1 MPASQALK
9 PLRELAVAFPPL
21 SVCIISPDASFC
33 GRAKTGHWSKIG
45 RAVGQTLRRRVGL
58 APALSGRPAFRI
70 GDAFALSRPSALF
83 PSAPLAH
90 PRWYLFGADLLL
102 VAAALV
108 VMYKSPAPLTGNEK
122 FFGAAAVVL
131 GASLG

>member
-1 MPASQALK
+1 MPHSAGVPK
-9 PLRELAVAFPPL
+9 PV
-21 SVCIISPDASFC
+21 
-33 GRAKTGHWSKIG
+33 IG
-45 RAVGQTLRRRVGL
+45 RKLG
-58 APALSGRPAFRI
+58 ALLGKPSDAGSASRLPCPGDPPSGSGMRLLFR
-70 GDAFALSRPSALF
+70 GHPPSSPPRHSRI
-83 PSAPLAH
+83 

-131 GASLG
+131 GASLGLIAICMKDRKEK